1 MAMSLWGKTSSV
13 SGIAL
18 KVTEATGMLT
28 LAHRLREADENG
40 FEQRTSCEGRATILR
55 RLL

>member
-1 MAMSLWGKTSSV
+1 MAMSLCGKTSSV
-13 SGIAL
+13 SGM
-18 KVTEATGMLT
+18 VTEATGMLT